1 MIFAIPIEIKVRE
14 FLNKIYLASQV
25 LKNTDFNILIG
36 KKIKIYDFFKKNKN
50 VVLLSKGGVRKNFKF
65 SDAHLKNNKIII
77 LDEEGPIL
85 NIGHYD
91 LKLRTSNFLLSRC
104 ENFILWGQED
114 LKANKNFKV
123 NKKKFP
129 ILGHP
134 KFDLLKKPQSNI
146 FNNQCN
152 LIKRRFDKFILIS
165 SNFNG
170 GDSAID
176 TNLYYKYYQNTLPK
190 HQREKNLK
198 FTDKVLRADKI
209 NYENM
214 ISLVISLAK
223 KYPKINF
230 VFRPHPRQNVS
241 LVKKRFPKK
250 IKNIKVEYKY
260 TITPWIMCCDYFLH
274 SGCSTVFEASIL
286 KKKIIYLLQEN
297 IPSRPKIF
305 SNLGYFSKN
314 VNGADNIISNFL
326 NKKKRY
332 NLNRSKL
339 NTRVIENSYDKNFS
353 KLFCKIL
360 NKIKFKNKIDFN
372 YENIRSGKDNFKSSK
387 TKQRIKEFILKYNL
401 GVKILNT
408 IDPNLL
414 LTKSYK
420 DKKFKKISA
429 QEVKSLIERFS
440 IFEKNNINYVIKK
453 VEKDL
458 YFIKN
463 NKN

>member
-1 MIFAIPIEIKVRE
+1 
-14 FLNKIYLASQV
+14 
-25 LKNTDFNILIG
+25 
-36 KKIKIYDFFKKNKN
+36 
-50 VVLLSKGGVRKNFKF
+50 
-65 SDAHLKNNKIII
+65 
-77 LDEEGPIL
+77 
-85 NIGHYD
+85 
-91 LKLRTSNFLLSRC
+91 
-104 ENFILWGQED
+104 
-114 LKANKNFKV
+114 
-123 NKKKFP
+123 
-129 ILGHP
+129 
-134 KFDLLKKPQSNI
+134 
-146 FNNQCN
+146 
-152 LIKRRFDKFILIS
+152 
-165 SNFNG
+165 
-170 GDSAID
+170 
-176 TNLYYKYYQNTLPK
+176 
-190 HQREKNLK
+190 
-198 FTDKVLRADKI
+198 
-209 NYENM
+209 
-214 ISLVISLAK
+214 
-223 KYPKINF
+223 
-230 VFRPHPRQNVS
+230 
-241 LVKKRFPKK
+241 
-250 IKNIKVEYKY
+250 
-260 TITPWIMCCDYFLH
+260 MCCDYFLH

-360 NKIKFKNKIDFN
+360 NKIKFKNKIDLN
-372 YENIRSGKDNFKSSK
+372 YENIRSGKDNFKSSR